1 MFGLFNCRP
10 YSTGFEYEWFYF
22 YFYLSWSWQLLII
35 KVSRCDT
42 CLCCTHIS
50 QAWIVSCMIDMAIF
64 FLPVIGDRHGR
75 IRLSHLA
82 FGCGNIQATL
92 ITIGNSDRSFTSSPT
107 CIFPC
112 LLFFGDLFL
121 HLWWGSEMV
130 LCMER
135 EKMENLDMENNLDVL
150 WTCLGLSL
158 VFSCV
163 SYRWMWLFRSIL
175 VYWSKRVF
183 PNEWSQSQDS
193 DGIRKQAAYGCIFLL
208 LMWWNISREF
218 MKLCGCVM
226 IAWFFGFNFLL
237 SCSNFLEIF
246 RFYPPNPY
254 VWIPIAGTLLPIKN
268 RSKTQFSMLELASK
282 THE

>member
-1 MFGLFNCRP
+1 
-10 YSTGFEYEWFYF
+10 
-22 YFYLSWSWQLLII
+22 
-35 KVSRCDT
+35 
-42 CLCCTHIS
+42 
-50 QAWIVSCMIDMAIF
+50 MAIF

-135 EKMENLDMENNLDVL
+135 KKMENLDMENNLDVL

-183 PNEWSQSQDS
+183 PNEWSHSLKTPMELGS
-193 DGIRKQAAYGCIFLL
+193 KQPMDAYSCYSCGEIF
-208 LMWWNISREF
+208 RENLWSF
-218 MKLCGCVM
+218 VVVM
-226 IAWFFGFNFLL
+226 ISLFFWFFLL

-254 VWIPIAGTLLPIKN
+254 VWIPIAGTLLPIKKRREKPSSLCLN
-268 RSKTQFSMLELASK
+268 
-282 THE
+282 